1 MKEMQKDGNKGLDV
15 HAPYQNKKEQVHCG
29 KHNHDDFSFLVG

>member
-15 HAPYQNKKEQVHCG
+15 HAPNQNMKEQVDCG